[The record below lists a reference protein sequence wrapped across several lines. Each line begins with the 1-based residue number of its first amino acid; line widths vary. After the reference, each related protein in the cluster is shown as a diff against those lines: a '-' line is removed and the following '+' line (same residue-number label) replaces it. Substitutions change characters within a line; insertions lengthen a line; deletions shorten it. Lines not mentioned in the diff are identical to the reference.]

1 MNQVKIGSFIKQK
14 RIEKGLTQQQLA
26 EIMNVSQKTVSRWE
40 TGYNMPDISLLSS
53 LSAELGVSVSALLAG
68 EEKTIEEEA
77 KIYNALN
84 YGLNE
89 KKRFTD
95 RIRKALSIAL
105 IVSLIILVDCTYGY
119 LTTFTK
125 WNANGH
131 MFKEHGLLFGLV
143 FGNNYY
149 VKNDLAINMTRMTD
163 IFIFILII
171 NVVLL
176 IALLALNLY
185 TGSFSKGSKYDEG

>member
-14 RIEKGLTQQQLA
+14 RIEKGYTQQQLA

-53 LSAELGVSVSALLAG
+53 LSAELGVSVSSLLAG
-68 EEKTIEEEA
+68 EEKPIEEEA
-77 KIYNALN
+77 NIYNALN

-95 RIRKALSIAL
+95 RIKKALSIAL

-131 MFKEHGLLFGLV
+131 MFKGHGLIFGLI
-143 FGNNYY
+143 FGNNIYN
-149 VKNDLAINMTRMTD
+149 NDLAIYMTRMTD
-163 IFIFILII
+163 IFIFVIII
-171 NVVLL
+171 NVILVIVLL
-176 IALLALNLY
+176 VLNLY
-185 TGSFSKGSKYDEG
+185 TGSERKEER

>member
-105 IVSLIILVDCTYGY
+105 IVSLIILADCTYGY

-125 WNANGH
+125 WNANGR
-131 MFKEHGLLFGLV
+131 MFKGHGLIFGLI
-143 FGNNYY
+143 FGNNIYN
-149 VKNDLAINMTRMTD
+149 NDLAINMTRMSD

-176 IALLALNLY
+176 IALLAVNLY
-185 TGSFSKGSKYDEG
+185 TDSFRKERAYEKL

>member
-105 IVSLIILVDCTYGY
+105 IVSLIILADCTYGY

-125 WNANGH
+125 WNANGR
-131 MFKEHGLLFGLV
+131 MFKGHGLIFGLI
-143 FGNNYY
+143 FGNNIYN
-149 VKNDLAINMTRMTD
+149 NDLAINMTRMTD

-176 IALLALNLY
+176 IALLAVNLY
-185 TGSFSKGSKYDEG
+185 TDSFRKERAYEKL

>member
-14 RIEKGLTQQQLA
+14 RIEKGMTQQQLA

-53 LSAELGVSVSALLAG
+53 LSAELGVSVSSLLAG
-68 EEKTIEEEA
+68 EETAVEEET

-89 KKRFTD
+89 KRMLAD
-95 RIRKALSIAL
+95 RIKKALIIAL
-105 IVSLIILVDCTYGY
+105 IVSLIVLADSAYGY

-125 WNANGH
+125 WNTNGR
-131 MFKEHGLLFGLV
+131 MFKGHGLIFGLI
-143 FGNNYY
+143 FGNNIYN
-149 VKNDLAINMTRMTD
+149 NDLAINMTRMTD

-176 IALLALNLY
+176 IAMLALNLC
-185 TGSFSKGSKYDEG
+185 TGSFSKESKYDKG

>member
-105 IVSLIILVDCTYGY
+105 IVSLIILADCTYGY

-125 WNANGH
+125 WNANGR
-131 MFKEHGLLFGLV
+131 MFKGHGLIFGFI
-143 FGNNYY
+143 FGNNIYN
-149 VKNDLAINMTRMTD
+149 NDLAINMTRMTD
-163 IFIFILII
+163 IFIFVIII
-171 NVVLL
+171 NVILVIVLL
-176 IALLALNLY
+176 VLNLY
-185 TGSFSKGSKYDEG
+185 TGSARKEER

>member
-53 LSAELGVSVSALLAG
+53 LSAELGVSVSSLLAG
-68 EEKTIEEEA
+68 EEKPIEEEA

-89 KKRFTD
+89 KRMLAD
-95 RIRKALSIAL
+95 RIKKTLVIAL
-105 IVSLIILVDCTYGY
+105 IISLIVLADSAYGY

-125 WNANGH
+125 WSANGH
-131 MFKEHGLLFGLV
+131 MFKGHGLIFGLI
-143 FGNNYY
+143 FGNNIIN
-149 VKNDLAINMTRMTD
+149 NDLAINMTRMTD

-185 TGSFSKGSKYDEG
+185 TGSFSKGSKYEKG

>member
-14 RIEKGLTQQQLA
+14 RIEKGMTQQQLA

-105 IVSLIILVDCTYGY
+105 IISLIILVDCIYGY

-125 WNANGH
+125 WSANGH
-131 MFKEHGLLFGLV
+131 MFKGHGLIFGLI
-143 FGNNYY
+143 FGNNIYN
-149 VKNDLAINMTRMTD
+149 NDLAINMTRMTD
-163 IFIFILII
+163 IFIFVIII
-171 NVVLL
+171 NVILVIVLL
-176 IALLALNLY
+176 VLNLY
-185 TGSFSKGSKYDEG
+185 TGSARKEER